1 MLLYCGSGGEG
12 LLRLFLLSAYAW
24 VIEKYKPSPPEP
36 QYRSPNTTYSK
47 RLMTLSFFETL

>member
-12 LLRLFLLSAYAW
+12 LLRLFLLSAYTW